1 MGSQPDGMHHVV
13 VREYARLT
21 VDSAPTGSLVEGQV
35 TETAFEWLC
44 RESARLSRT
53 GASLVQL
60 EGRRLLRLDNY
71 VGVIET
77 PCGTRIEILPKSVD
91 GAEDAPAA
99 RRLLKRMLARC
110 LDLPR
115 RETGPADIE
124 AFRTPLTEWVM
135 HAFLEELNIL
145 VKKGVR
151 FDYRAV
157 REQQPYLR
165 GRLETVRQ
173 FRQPPGRAHLFQ
185 IEHDV
190 FDADRPENRLLA
202 SALDIVRSRTREQ
215 RNWRLAHELAAVL
228 HEVPRSQNVAA
239 DFRQWQSNR
248 LMGSYRA
255 VRPWCALLLDESVPM
270 SIHGTWRGKSLLFP
284 METVFER
291 YVEVCLRAQL
301 QPGARLRPQASHEY
315 LCEHAGDR
323 WFNLQPDF
331 LLEAGDTR
339 VVLDT
344 KWKRVDSGL
353 GSAGDKYGL
362 RQADFYQL
370 FAYGHRYLGGAGNM
384 LLVYPLTR
392 DLQRALPP
400 FAYAPQLQLAVVPFD
415 LVTGR
420 LTTVPREFSDQI
432 GRVLVSSCT

>member
-1 MGSQPDGMHHVV
+1 MGSQPDGMRHVV

-21 VDSAPTGSLVEGQV
+21 VDPVSVGSLVEAQL

-44 RESARLSRT
+44 RESARFSRT
-53 GASLVQL
+53 GASLVQI

-91 GAEDAPAA
+91 GAEDAPGA
-99 RRLLKRMLARC
+99 RRLLKRMLSRC
-110 LDLPR
+110 LDLPT
-115 RETGPADIE
+115 RESGPTDIE
-124 AFRTPLTEWVM
+124 AFQAPLTEWVM

-202 SALDIVRSRTREQ
+202 SALDIVRLRTREQ
-215 RNWRLAHELAAVL
+215 RNWRLAHELAAIL

-239 DFRQWQSNR
+239 DFRRWQSNR
-248 LMGSYRA
+248 LMGTYRA
-255 VRPWCALLLDESVPM
+255 IRPWCALLLDESVPM
-270 SIHGTWRGKSLLFP
+270 SVHGSWRGKSLLFP

-291 YVEVCLRAQL
+291 YVEVCLRARL
-301 QPGARLRPQASHEY
+301 QPGARLRRQASSEY

-331 LLEAGDTR
+331 LLEATGGR

-344 KWKRVDSGL
+344 KWKRVDSRL
-353 GSAGDKYGL
+353 DSAKEKYGL

-370 FAYGHRYLGGAGNM
+370 FAYGHRYLGGAGQM
-384 LLVYPLTR
+384 LLVYPATTDFR
-392 DLQRALPP
+392 KALPP
-400 FAYAPQLQLAVVPFD
+400 FAYTRDLQLAVVPFD
-415 LVTGR
+415 LTSGQLMPLPEPFNER
-420 LTTVPREFSDQI
+420 LATMLTPA
-432 GRVLVSSCT
+432 